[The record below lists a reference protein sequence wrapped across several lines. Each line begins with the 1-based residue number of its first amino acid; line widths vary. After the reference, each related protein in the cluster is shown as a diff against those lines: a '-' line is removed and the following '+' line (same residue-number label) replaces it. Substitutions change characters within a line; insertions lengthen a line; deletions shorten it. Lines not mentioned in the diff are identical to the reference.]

1 MDVDHGEGWQE
12 TVTVGED
19 ISGEEKYK
27 LHKEKKTW
35 KEANETCVREGG
47 HLVSILSLEEHK
59 EVLDLVGKKHVWIG
73 GRKKVEEPWHW
84 SDGSKWNFTRWK
96 HGRPVEKSW
105 RCATLV
111 SERWLDFWHCE

>member
-1 MDVDHGEGWQE
+1 MDVDHGKGWQE
-12 TVTVGED
+12 TVTVSED

-59 EVLDLVGKKHVWIG
+59 EVLDLVGKRHVWIG
-73 GRKKVEEPWHW
+73 GKKRQKSRGIGQTAQNGTSPC
-84 SDGSKWNFTRWK
+84 GSMVDLLRSRGDAPRW
-96 HGRPVEKSW
+96 
-105 RCATLV
+105 
-111 SERWLDFWHCE
+111 